1 MDITLFSKII
11 RDLILDNDEVNLP
24 GLGTFVSESMPST
37 FSDKGYT
44 INPPYRRLV
53 FRQRKGDGRLLV
65 EHCSKVLGESL
76 ERTEYEL
83 EGFIS
88 ELRNTLESK
97 KVAVFPGLGRLRATR
112 ENAFFFIADEDLEI
126 YKYGFGL
133 EPVSLKTHEETPE
146 EVSAAVDELEKII
159 RTEPEEVSGSAP
171 DPSVS
176 PVAAEVP
183 VPEPVAEIPVS
194 EPVAEVP
201 EPEPESASA
210 AMVSAPVEPAA
221 EDVPGPE
228 PVAEVPGPVGDVP
241 PPSVGPASS
250 KAPTQR
256 RRTSRNPWKTAWI
269 ILACTIATAV
279 LLLAAFIILSRVAP
293 GFVDSLLYSPEE
305 LQIINHLQDIPESS
319 LNQ

>member
-146 EVSAAVDELEKII
+146 EVSAAVDELEKIV

-171 DPSVS
+171 DPSVP
-176 PVAAEVP
+176 PVA
-183 VPEPVAEIPVS
+183 
-194 EPVAEVP
+194 AEVP
-201 EPEPESASA
+201 EPEPEPAGE
-210 AMVSAPVEPAA
+210 APRPVTTAA
-221 EDVPGPE
+221 EDVPG
-228 PVAEVPGPVGDVP
+228 PGPVGDVP

>member
-146 EVSAAVDELEKII
+146 EVSAAVDELEKIV
-159 RTEPEEVSGSAP
+159 RTEPEEVCGSAP
-171 DPSVS
+171 DPSVP
-176 PVAAEVP
+176 PV
-183 VPEPVAEIPVS
+183 
-194 EPVAEVP
+194 VAEVP
-201 EPEPESASA
+201 GQASA
-210 AMVSAPVEPAA
+210 A
-221 EDVPGPE
+221 
-228 PVAEVPGPVGDVP
+228 VASGPGPVGDVP

-269 ILACTIATAV
+269 ILACTIATVV

>member
-146 EVSAAVDELEKII
+146 EVSAAVDELEKIV

-171 DPSVS
+171 DPSVP

-183 VPEPVAEIPVS
+183 VPEPVAE
-194 EPVAEVP
+194 VP
-201 EPEPESASA
+201 EPEPEPAEEVPGQASA
-210 AMVSAPVEPAA
+210 A
-221 EDVPGPE
+221 
-228 PVAEVPGPVGDVP
+228 VASGPGPVGDVP

-305 LQIINHLQDIPESS
+305 LQIINHLQDIPETS

>member
-146 EVSAAVDELEKII
+146 EVSAAVDELEKIV

-171 DPSVS
+171 DPSVP

-201 EPEPESASA
+201 EPEPEPAEEVPGQASA
-210 AMVSAPVEPAA
+210 A
-221 EDVPGPE
+221 
-228 PVAEVPGPVGDVP
+228 VASGPGPVGDVP

>member
-146 EVSAAVDELEKII
+146 EVSAAVDELEKIV
-159 RTEPEEVSGSAP
+159 RTEPEEVCGSAP
-171 DPSVS
+171 DPSVP

-183 VPEPVAEIPVS
+183 VPEPVAS
-194 EPVAEVP
+194 
-201 EPEPESASA
+201 
-210 AMVSAPVEPAA
+210 
-221 EDVPGPE
+221 G
-228 PVAEVPGPVGDVP
+228 PGPVGDVP

>member
-146 EVSAAVDELEKII
+146 EVSAAVDELEKIV

-171 DPSVS
+171 DPSVP

-183 VPEPVAEIPVS
+183 VPEPVAE
-194 EPVAEVP
+194 VP
-201 EPEPESASA
+201 EPEPEPAEEVPGQASA
-210 AMVSAPVEPAA
+210 A
-221 EDVPGPE
+221 
-228 PVAEVPGPVGDVP
+228 VASGPGPVGDVP

>member
-146 EVSAAVDELEKII
+146 EVSAAVDELEKIV

-171 DPSVS
+171 DPSVP

-183 VPEPVAEIPVS
+183 VPEPVAE
-194 EPVAEVP
+194 VP
-201 EPEPESASA
+201 EPEPEPAEEVPGQASA
-210 AMVSAPVEPAA
+210 AVASGPV
-221 EDVPGPE
+221 
-228 PVAEVPGPVGDVP
+228 PVGDVP

>member
-146 EVSAAVDELEKII
+146 EVSAAVDELEKIV
-159 RTEPEEVSGSAP
+159 RTEPEEMSGSAP
-171 DPSVS
+171 DPSVP
-176 PVAAEVP
+176 PV
-183 VPEPVAEIPVS
+183 
-194 EPVAEVP
+194 VAEVP
-201 EPEPESASA
+201 GQASA
-210 AMVSAPVEPAA
+210 A
-221 EDVPGPE
+221 
-228 PVAEVPGPVGDVP
+228 VASGPGPVGDVP

>member
-146 EVSAAVDELEKII
+146 EVSAAVDELEKIV
-159 RTEPEEVSGSAP
+159 RTEPEEVSAP
-171 DPSVS
+171 DPSVP

-183 VPEPVAEIPVS
+183 VPEPVAE
-194 EPVAEVP
+194 VP
-201 EPEPESASA
+201 EPEPEPAGE
-210 AMVSAPVEPAA
+210 VPGPVTTAA
-221 EDVPGPE
+221 EDVPGQASAAVASGPE
-228 PVAEVPGPVGDVP
+228 PVGDVP

>member
-146 EVSAAVDELEKII
+146 EVSAAVDELEKIV

-171 DPSVS
+171 DPSVP

-183 VPEPVAEIPVS
+183 GQ
-194 EPVAEVP
+194 
-201 EPEPESASA
+201 ASA
-210 AMVSAPVEPAA
+210 A
-221 EDVPGPE
+221 
-228 PVAEVPGPVGDVP
+228 VASGPGPVGDVP

>member
-146 EVSAAVDELEKII
+146 EVSAAVDELEKIV
-159 RTEPEEVSGSAP
+159 RTEPEEVSAP
-171 DPSVS
+171 DPSVP

-183 VPEPVAEIPVS
+183 VPEPVAEVPVH
-194 EPVAEVP
+194 EPMAEVP
-201 EPEPESASA
+201 
-210 AMVSAPVEPAA
+210 VPVTTAA
-221 EDVPGPE
+221 EDVPGQASAAVASGPE
-228 PVAEVPGPVGDVP
+228 PVGDVP

-256 RRTSRNPWKTAWI
+256 RRHSRNPWKTAWI

-319 LNQ
+319 LNP

>member
-146 EVSAAVDELEKII
+146 EVSAAVDELEKIV

-171 DPSVS
+171 DPSVP

-183 VPEPVAEIPVS
+183 VPEPVAE
-194 EPVAEVP
+194 VP
-201 EPEPESASA
+201 EPEPEPAEEVPGQASA
-210 AMVSAPVEPAA
+210 A
-221 EDVPGPE
+221 
-228 PVAEVPGPVGDVP
+228 VAEVPGPVGDVP

>member
-146 EVSAAVDELEKII
+146 EVSAAVDELEKIV

-171 DPSVS
+171 DPSVP

-183 VPEPVAEIPVS
+183 VPEPVAE
-194 EPVAEVP
+194 VP
-201 EPEPESASA
+201 EPEPEPAEEVPGQASA
-210 AMVSAPVEPAA
+210 A
-221 EDVPGPE
+221 
-228 PVAEVPGPVGDVP
+228 VASGPGPVGDVP
-241 PPSVGPASS
+241 PPSVVPAST

-269 ILACTIATAV
+269 ILACTIATVV

>member
-146 EVSAAVDELEKII
+146 EVSAAVDELEKIV

-171 DPSVS
+171 DPSVP

-183 VPEPVAEIPVS
+183 VPEPVAE
-194 EPVAEVP
+194 VP
-201 EPEPESASA
+201 EPEPEPAEEVPGQASA
-210 AMVSAPVEPAA
+210 AVASGSEPA
-221 EDVPGPE
+221 
-228 PVAEVPGPVGDVP
+228 GDVP

-305 LQIINHLQDIPESS
+305 LQIINHLQDIPETS

>member
-146 EVSAAVDELEKII
+146 EVSAAVDELEKIV

-171 DPSVS
+171 DPSVP

-183 VPEPVAEIPVS
+183 VPEPVAS
-194 EPVAEVP
+194 
-201 EPEPESASA
+201 
-210 AMVSAPVEPAA
+210 
-221 EDVPGPE
+221 G
-228 PVAEVPGPVGDVP
+228 PGPVGDVP

>member
-146 EVSAAVDELEKII
+146 EVSAAVDELEKIV
-159 RTEPEEVSGSAP
+159 RTEPEEVCGSAP
-171 DPSVS
+171 DPSVP

-183 VPEPVAEIPVS
+183 VPEPVAE
-194 EPVAEVP
+194 VP
-201 EPEPESASA
+201 EPEPEPAEEVPGQASA
-210 AMVSAPVEPAA
+210 A
-221 EDVPGPE
+221 
-228 PVAEVPGPVGDVP
+228 VASGPGPVGDVP

-279 LLLAAFIILSRVAP
+279 LLLAVFIILSRVAP

>member
-146 EVSAAVDELEKII
+146 EVSAAVDELEKIV
-159 RTEPEEVSGSAP
+159 RTEPEEVCGSAP
-171 DPSVS
+171 DPSVP

-183 VPEPVAEIPVS
+183 VPEPVAE
-194 EPVAEVP
+194 VP
-201 EPEPESASA
+201 EPEPE
-210 AMVSAPVEPAA
+210 PA
-221 EDVPGPE
+221 EEVPGQASE
-228 PVAEVPGPVGDVP
+228 AVAEVPGPVGDVP

>member
-146 EVSAAVDELEKII
+146 EVSAAVDELEKIV
-159 RTEPEEVSGSAP
+159 RT
-171 DPSVS
+171 
-176 PVAAEVP
+176 
-183 VPEPVAEIPVS
+183 
-194 EPVAEVP
+194 
-201 EPEPESASA
+201 EPESASV

-221 EDVPGPE
+221 EDVPGQAPAA
-228 PVAEVPGPVGDVP
+228 VAEVPGPVGDVP

>member
-146 EVSAAVDELEKII
+146 EVSAAVDELEKIV
-159 RTEPEEVSGSAP
+159 RTEPEEVCGSAP
-171 DPSVS
+171 DPSVP

-183 VPEPVAEIPVS
+183 VPEPM
-194 EPVAEVP
+194 AEVP
-201 EPEPESASA
+201 
-210 AMVSAPVEPAA
+210 VPA
-221 EDVPGPE
+221 
-228 PVAEVPGPVGDVP
+228 GDVP

-250 KAPTQR
+250 KEPTQR

>member
-146 EVSAAVDELEKII
+146 EVSAAVDELEKIV
-159 RTEPEEVSGSAP
+159 RTEPEEVCGSAP
-171 DPSVS
+171 DPSVP

-183 VPEPVAEIPVS
+183 VPEPM
-194 EPVAEVP
+194 AEVP
-201 EPEPESASA
+201 
-210 AMVSAPVEPAA
+210 VPVTTAA
-221 EDVPGPE
+221 EDVPGQASAA
-228 PVAEVPGPVGDVP
+228 VASGPGPVGDVP

>member
-146 EVSAAVDELEKII
+146 EVSAAVDELEKIV
-159 RTEPEEVSGSAP
+159 RTEPEEVCGSAP
-171 DPSVS
+171 DPSV
-176 PVAAEVP
+176 PPIAAEAP
-183 VPEPVAEIPVS
+183 VPEPVAS
-194 EPVAEVP
+194 
-201 EPEPESASA
+201 
-210 AMVSAPVEPAA
+210 
-221 EDVPGPE
+221 G
-228 PVAEVPGPVGDVP
+228 PGPVGDVP
-241 PPSVGPASS
+241 PPSVGPAST

>member
-146 EVSAAVDELEKII
+146 EVSAAVDELEKIV
-159 RTEPEEVSGSAP
+159 RT
-171 DPSVS
+171 
-176 PVAAEVP
+176 
-183 VPEPVAEIPVS
+183 
-194 EPVAEVP
+194 
-201 EPEPESASA
+201 EPESASA

-221 EDVPGPE
+221 EDVPGQAS
-228 PVAEVPGPVGDVP
+228 VAVASGPGPVGDVP

>member
-146 EVSAAVDELEKII
+146 EVSAAVDELEKIV
-159 RTEPEEVSGSAP
+159 RT
-171 DPSVS
+171 
-176 PVAAEVP
+176 
-183 VPEPVAEIPVS
+183 
-194 EPVAEVP
+194 
-201 EPEPESASA
+201 EPESASA

-221 EDVPGPE
+221 EEVPGQASAT
-228 PVAEVPGPVGDVP
+228 VASGPGPVGDVP

-269 ILACTIATAV
+269 VLACTIATAV

>member
-146 EVSAAVDELEKII
+146 EVSAAVDELEKIV
-159 RTEPEEVSGSAP
+159 RTEPEEVCGSAP
-171 DPSVS
+171 DPSVP

-183 VPEPVAEIPVS
+183 VPEPM
-194 EPVAEVP
+194 AEVP
-201 EPEPESASA
+201 
-210 AMVSAPVEPAA
+210 V
-221 EDVPGPE
+221 
-228 PVAEVPGPVGDVP
+228 PVGDVP

>member
-146 EVSAAVDELEKII
+146 EVSAAVDELEKIV
-159 RTEPEEVSGSAP
+159 RTEPEEVCGSAP
-171 DPSVS
+171 DPSVP

-183 VPEPVAEIPVS
+183 VPEPM
-194 EPVAEVP
+194 AEVP
-201 EPEPESASA
+201 
-210 AMVSAPVEPAA
+210 VPA
-221 EDVPGPE
+221 
-228 PVAEVPGPVGDVP
+228 GDVP

>member
-65 EHCSKVLGESL
+65 ERCSKVLGESL

-146 EVSAAVDELEKII
+146 EMSAAVDELEKIV
-159 RTEPEEVSGSAP
+159 RTEPEEVCGSAP
-171 DPSVS
+171 DPSVP

-183 VPEPVAEIPVS
+183 GPEPVAEVPVS

-201 EPEPESASA
+201 EPEPEPAEEVPGQASA
-210 AMVSAPVEPAA
+210 A
-221 EDVPGPE
+221 
-228 PVAEVPGPVGDVP
+228 VASGPGPVGVVP

-305 LQIINHLQDIPESS
+305 LQIINHLQDIPETS

>member
-65 EHCSKVLGESL
+65 EYCSKVLGESL

-146 EVSAAVDELEKII
+146 EVSAAVDELEKIV

-171 DPSVS
+171 DPSVP

-201 EPEPESASA
+201 EPEPEPAEEVPGQASA
-210 AMVSAPVEPAA
+210 A
-221 EDVPGPE
+221 
-228 PVAEVPGPVGDVP
+228 VASGPGPVGDVP